1 MRSLAALRDFRLR
14 QQATARSAY
23 AQKGYGATNPITSF
37 TTLETS
43 TMSTT
48 TYGVNDSLSNK
59 LWAKKLSA
67 EALKETYFGKF
78 MGAGS
83 DNMIQ
88 LKNETSTNAGD
99 AVTFG
104 LRMQLAGDGVTE
116 SQTLVGN
123 EESLTT
129 YSDKVIINELAHAVR
144 VKNKN
149 SIDAQRVPF
158 NLRDEAKMGLKDWF
172 SNRFDTAMFN
182 HLAGNTLITDM
193 RYAGNNTIVA
203 PAPSRIFRGGGA
215 TDDAT
220 INADNTKVMN
230 LQIIDALVERAGVA
244 TPLIRPIK
252 VAGENKF
259 LMFLHDYQVTDLRIS
274 TNAGQ
279 WLDIQK
285 AALAGG
291 IGAKS
296 PIYTGSLGEYNNVVL
311 HKANRIPMGI
321 SNAGAQQTST
331 RRAVFCGAQAGAIA
345 WGKEFSDGVNYKW
358 VNSIS
363 PVAVKIA
370 NDNRVNSVK
379 LLAA

>member
-1 MRSLAALRDFRLR
+1 
-14 QQATARSAY
+14 
-23 AQKGYGATNPITSF
+23 
-37 TTLETS
+37 
-43 TMSTT
+43 MSTT
-48 TYGVNDSLSNK
+48 AYGVNDSLSNK

-78 MGAGS
+78 MGSGS
-83 DNMIQ
+83 DNMIHV
-88 LKNETSTNAGD
+88 KNETTTNAGD

-104 LRMQLAGDGVTE
+104 LRMQLSGDGVTE
-116 SQTLVGN
+116 SQTLAGN

-129 YSDKVIINELAHAVR
+129 YSDKVTINELAHAVR

-182 HLAGNTLITDM
+182 HLAGNTLVTDM

-203 PAPSRIFRGGGA
+203 PAASRIFRGGGA
-215 TDDAT
+215 GDDAT
-220 INADNTKVMN
+220 INADNTKIMN
-230 LQIIDALVERAGVA
+230 LQIIDALVERAGNA

-252 VAGENKF
+252 VAGENKY
-259 LMFLHDYQVTDLRIS
+259 LMFLHDFQVTDLRIS
-274 TNAGQ
+274 TSTGQ

-291 IGAKS
+291 VGAKS
-296 PIYTGSLGEYNNVVL
+296 PIYSGALGEYNNVIL

-321 SNAGAQQTST
+321 SNAGVQQTST

-345 WGKEFSDGVNYKW
+345 WGKEFSEGVNYKW
-358 VNSIS
+358 IEELFDYERELGVSTQTIWGLKKTVFNAVDFGTI
-363 PVAVKIA
+363 VATTYAVA
-370 NDNRVNSVK
+370 H
-379 LLAA
+379 